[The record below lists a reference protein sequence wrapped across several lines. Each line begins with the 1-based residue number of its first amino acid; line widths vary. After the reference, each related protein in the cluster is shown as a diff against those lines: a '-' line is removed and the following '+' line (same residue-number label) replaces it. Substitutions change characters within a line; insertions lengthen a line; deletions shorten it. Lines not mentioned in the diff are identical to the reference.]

1 MDMPVILATRHQRSA
16 ERGSRRRAEGRIAAQ
31 ASKETVPPPAG
42 GAVLQHRR
50 QNVPL
55 RAQGAERSS
64 ITHLDHHQG
73 ITVIHNITCRDDD
86 FRHRAGHVG
95 EHRDFHLH
103 RLQDHHR
110 ILRRYLL
117 PHLDF
122 DLHHGRDEFGDDG
135 MAHAAI
141 VGFVGDRFR

>member
-16 ERGSRRRAEGRIAAQ
+16 ERGSRRRAEGRITAQ
-31 ASKETVPPPAG
+31 ASKEPFHRRPAG
-42 GAVLQHRR
+42 PSCSTGGK
-50 QNVPL
+50 NVPL
-55 RAQGAERSS
+55 RAQGAEQSS

-73 ITVIHNITCRDDD
+73 ITVIHNITCSDDD

-95 EHRDFHLH
+95 EHWNLHLH